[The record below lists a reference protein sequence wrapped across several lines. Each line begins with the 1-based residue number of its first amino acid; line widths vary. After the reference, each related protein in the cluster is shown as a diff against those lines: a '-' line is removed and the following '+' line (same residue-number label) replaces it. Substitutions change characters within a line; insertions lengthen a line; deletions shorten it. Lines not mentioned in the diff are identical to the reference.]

1 MAEKY
6 KRINVL
12 ITPEQHKKV
21 TENELSLSGLI
32 RDLLDDW
39 FSDNTITLSVTNPTK
54 KLYDAVI
61 SHFDVSDE
69 DLEPHFVEA
78 LDKVLASR
86 SKEIETLRKKLKDIN
101 KAH

>member
-12 ITPEQHKKV
+12 ITPEQHRLV
-21 TENELSLSGLI
+21 GEHDLSLSGLI

-39 FSDNTITLSVTNPTK
+39 FSGNTITLSVTHPTK
-54 KLYDAVI
+54 KLYDSVI

-69 DLEPHFVEA
+69 DLEPHIVEA
-78 LDKVLASR
+78 LDKVLATR
-86 SKEIETLRKKLKDIN
+86 SKEIDSLRKKLKDLPGS
-101 KAH
+101 H